1 MGGSRKTPHIF
12 PQHKNKN
19 TMKTAT
25 KQTYTILSPDGFTI
39 EHEYSYPTPSK
50 AKTAFRNWVKRYERQ
65 GYYSSVNYGRID
77 LKELEYY
84 CQFIVND

>member
-1 MGGSRKTPHIF
+1 
-12 PQHKNKN
+12 
-19 TMKTAT
+19 MKTAT

-39 EHEYSYPTPSK
+39 EHKPHYPTPDK
-50 AKTAFRNWVKRYERQ
+50 AKIAFSNWLKRYERQ